1 MKMKMSNDKVVGFY
15 KKVLTDIRR
24 TISAERQ
31 QVKRY
36 LNNWFKLKFYSKF
49 ILDNYW
55 LFQQL
60 GEVCFKKYF
69 AFALFFYKFS
79 YEIVSLFVK

>member
-15 KKVLTDIRR
+15 KKVLTDIRK

-36 LNNWFKLKFYSKF
+36 LNN
-49 ILDNYW
+49 N
-55 LFQQL
+55 
-60 GEVCFKKYF
+60 
-69 AFALFFYKFS
+69 
-79 YEIVSLFVK
+79 

>member
-1 MKMKMSNDKVVGFY
+1 MKMKMTNDKVVGFY

-69 AFALFFYKFS
+69 AFALLFYKFS